1 MRGSTVRKN
10 GALQGQVARQGSI
23 RHGRVRRLAVP
34 RGAAPARSHAW
45 GKDMVWFLLMLIGAI
60 AICSW
65 LSPPGSSLN
74 RAAWQALD
82 STVATLSQGDEEDE
96 GVDGD
101 EARMPSRR
109 VAAHASGSRG
119 SSSRLFSGVDQSRV
133 SPRRKRITP
142 FQAKRVAARQKWRC
156 AMCNELL
163 TEDFE
168 CDHIVPLHRGGS
180 LDNDIDSLQALH
192 KRCHLLK
199 NSLEQRRS

>member
-1 MRGSTVRKN
+1 M
-10 GALQGQVARQGSI
+10 
-23 RHGRVRRLAVP
+23 
-34 RGAAPARSHAW
+34 
-45 GKDMVWFLLMLIGAI
+45 
-60 AICSW
+60 
-65 LSPPGSSLN
+65 
-74 RAAWQALD
+74 
-82 STVATLSQGDEEDE
+82 
-96 GVDGD
+96 
-101 EARMPSRR
+101 
-109 VAAHASGSRG
+109 
-119 SSSRLFSGVDQSRV
+119 FSGVDQSRV

-180 LDNDIDSLQALH
+180 PDNDIDSLQALH

>member
-1 MRGSTVRKN
+1 MIRDVGRPQKTLCFTHLERHAARAFESSVRLLSEEAPPPYARTALSPRGPEPKS
-10 GALQGQVARQGSI
+10 GALKLGGAPVT
-23 RHGRVRRLAVP
+23 HP
-34 RGAAPARSHAW
+34 RISA
-45 GKDMVWFLLMLIGAI
+45 K
-60 AICSW
+60 
-65 LSPPGSSLN
+65 
-74 RAAWQALD
+74 
-82 STVATLSQGDEEDE
+82 
-96 GVDGD
+96 
-101 EARMPSRR
+101 
-109 VAAHASGSRG
+109 
-119 SSSRLFSGVDQSRV
+119 
-133 SPRRKRITP
+133 RKRITP

>member
-1 MRGSTVRKN
+1 
-10 GALQGQVARQGSI
+10 
-23 RHGRVRRLAVP
+23 
-34 RGAAPARSHAW
+34 
-45 GKDMVWFLLMLIGAI
+45 MVWFLLMLIGAI

-96 GVDGD
+96 GVDGE

>member
-10 GALQGQVARQGSI
+10 GAPQGQVARQGSI

-74 RAAWQALD
+74 CAAWQALD
-82 STVATLSQGDEEDE
+82 STVAALSQGDEEDE
-96 GVDGD
+96 GDDDDVV
-101 EARMPSRR
+101 RMPERARR
-109 VAAHASGSRG
+109 GAVHASGTRPEPTG
-119 SSSRLFSGVDQSRV
+119 TGQSRV
-133 SPRRKRITP
+133 STRRKRITP

-156 AMCNELL
+156 AMCGELL

-180 LDNDIDSLQALH
+180 PDNDIDSLQALH

>member
-1 MRGSTVRKN
+1 M
-10 GALQGQVARQGSI
+10 L
-23 RHGRVRRLAVP
+23 
-34 RGAAPARSHAW
+34 
-45 GKDMVWFLLMLIGAI
+45 WFFLMLIAAI
-60 AICSW
+60 ALCSW

-82 STVATLSQGDEEDE
+82 STVAALSQGDEEDE
-96 GVDGD
+96 GDDDDVV
-101 EARMPSRR
+101 RMPERARR
-109 VAAHASGSRG
+109 GAVHASGTRPEPTG
-119 SSSRLFSGVDQSRV
+119 TGQSRV
-133 SPRRKRITP
+133 STRRKRITP

>member
-1 MRGSTVRKN
+1 
-10 GALQGQVARQGSI
+10 
-23 RHGRVRRLAVP
+23 
-34 RGAAPARSHAW
+34 
-45 GKDMVWFLLMLIGAI
+45 MVWFLLMLIGAI

-74 RAAWQALD
+74 RAAWQAFD
-82 STVATLSQGDEEDE
+82 STVSTLSQGDEEVDE
-96 GVDGD
+96 EDYGD
-101 EARMPSRR
+101 VVSVPERARR
-109 VAAHASGSRG
+109 VAAHASGTG
-119 SSSRLFSGVDQSRV
+119 SRV
-133 SPRRKRITP
+133 STRRKRITP

-156 AMCNELL
+156 AMCGELL

-199 NSLEQRRS
+199 NSLEQQRS